1 MQSPEN
7 VLARD
12 DTFFGVCEALGE
24 DFRFNPNLLRIALGV
39 GLLFNPVAALAAYAG
54 AAVVVGLSRLMV
66 PNPRLAAAGP
76 ELVSDAVETAPVA
89 EREMPDGDNDTG
101 QLAVAA

>member
-24 DFRFNPNLLRIALGV
+24 DFRFNPNWLRVALGV
-39 GLLFNPVAALAAYAG
+39 CLLFNPLAALAAYA
-54 AAVVVGLSRLMV
+54 AAALIVGLSRWLV
-66 PNPRLAAAGP
+66 PNPRLAVAGP
-76 ELVSDAVETAPVA
+76 EPVSEAPETAPAA
-89 EREMPDGDNDTG
+89 EREMPDGDNDTDR
-101 QLAVAA
+101 LAVAA

>member
-1 MQSPEN
+1 MQSSEN

-24 DFRFNPNLLRIALGV
+24 DFRFNPNWLRVALGV
-39 GLLFNPVAALAAYAG
+39 GLLLNPLAALAAYAAG
-54 AAVVVGLSRLMV
+54 AVIVGLSRWLV

-76 ELVSDAVETAPVA
+76 EQVSEAPETAQVA
-89 EREMPDGDNDTG
+89 EREAPDGDNDADR
-101 QLAVAA
+101 LAVAA